1 MRQATKYEPNNK
13 KKYKNHAHAKNRK
26 KIEQNKI
33 ISLIHVKTKL
43 EPVICKSF
51 CSTLKFK
58 FKNYVHK
65 DPKLANA
72 RPQYTAYHGGSI
84 FNLQKSTW
92 IGPRVFLI
100 PKPSCEPNSNELKK
114 VQYIHLT

>member
-51 CSTLKFK
+51 CSTLKIK
-58 FKNYVHK
+58 FMNYVHK
-65 DPKLANA
+65 KTPSLQMPGPNTRPTMEGVFSIYKKALGLAL
-72 RPQYTAYHGGSI
+72 GS
-84 FNLQKSTW
+84 F
-92 IGPRVFLI
+92 
-100 PKPSCEPNSNELKK
+100 
-114 VQYIHLT
+114 